1 MSVSGQFAVY
11 LGPSQFFHRDLF
23 TEHGLDHFGTGNEHF
38 RNILDYEH
46 EVGQCRRVNGTSRTR
61 SENNRDLRNH
71 AARQRIT
78 EKYLTVTGQCI
89 DTLLNTGSTRI
100 VDSDQRNTH
109 VQCIVHDLGDLA
121 GVHETERTA
130 GDRKVLCEDRNRLSA
145 NHSGTDNHT
154 VTRERFILHTE
165 IPTVMFHED
174 IVFMERVF
182 IQQSD
187 DPFTSREF
195 THRLLF
201 LYGLCSASKID
212 FFFSM
217 LKFENFF
224 ILYRHC
230 SIPFS

>member
-1 MSVSGQFAVY
+1 MGVSGQFAMY
-11 LGPSQFFHRDLF
+11 FRTAQLFHRDLLA
-23 TEHGLDHFGTGNEHF
+23 EHGFNYFRTRDEHLRDIF
-38 RNILDYEH
+38 NYEY
-46 EVGQCRRVNGTSRTR
+46 EVGQRRRVNGATCTR
-61 SENNRDLRNH
+61 SENDRYLRNH
-71 AARQRIT
+71 TARKRIP
-78 EKYLTVTGQCI
+78 EKYFAVTGQCVHA
-89 DTLLNTGSTRI
+89 LLNTGSTRV
-100 VDSDQRNTH
+100 VDTDQRNTH
-109 VQCIVHDLGDLA
+109 IQCIVHDFGDLA

-145 NHSGTDNHT
+145 NHSGTDNHS
-154 VTRERFILHTE
+154 VARERFVLHTE
-165 IPTVMFHED
+165 IPTVMFYEN

-187 DPFTSREF
+187 DPLASREF
-195 THRLLF
+195 SHRFLF

-230 SIPFS
+230 SIQFS